1 MTELDLSD
9 RGIETWPQVAEMA
22 DPSVVTR
29 LNLRDKPRT
38 ALPRLTRPKYN
49 AHFMEESHDLYRAGM
64 EAV

>member
-29 LNLRDKPRT
+29 LNLRDNPRT
-38 ALPRLTRPKYN
+38 ALPPAN
-49 AHFMEESHDLYRAGM
+49 
-64 EAV
+64 